1 MNKYCSF
8 DVDGFFRDY
17 NANKERRKFL
27 LQKLDS
33 IIDATFA
40 NPDEP
45 KVSGGLPSSVVE
57 SKVERREKIVEKIAM
72 YDKYFETVDEILNA
86 LEGEDRVIAEE
97 YFLKGKKQRYQVDI
111 LADRIHCSRAT
122 CYRKIK
128 EVRQKIKEYKRE
140 EGA

>member
-8 DVDGFFRDY
+8 DVDGFFRDFEI
-17 NANKERRKFL
+17 NKQKRKFL
-27 LQKLDS
+27 MQKLDS

-57 SKVERREKIVEKIAM
+57 SKVERREKIAEKVAM
-72 YDKYFETVDEILNA
+72 YDKYFETADKILNA
-86 LEGEDRVIAEE
+86 LQGEDRIIAEE
-97 YFLKGKKQRYQVDI
+97 YFLKGKKHRDQVDI
-111 LADRIHCSRAT
+111 LADKLHISRAT

-128 EVRQKIKEYKRE
+128 EVRHKIKEYMRE